1 MAELPA
7 SPASGA
13 AAEGTPTATASN
25 RAADLMPLP
34 GFIQRFADG
43 LYVALPVLETPA
55 RFHEFIERVF
65 SSDLRF
71 AGLDY
76 TCMQRLL
83 YDCDS
88 EQLARQVQNFQ
99 KAGRQPVLRLAAD
112 IVEFPQERQQHY
124 HDVNVSGNGD
134 AAEYRFEPVYVEVE
148 TPPAE
153 GQPVADA
160 QDKMVA
166 ERVSLSLDEF
176 IAAMWRKGVR
186 FGIDTAAVAEALAS
200 SRSDTLTFA
209 SKREPKAGS
218 DASVQEVGDTLHR
231 DNTPKL
237 LPDGRVDLFQFQ
249 NRFPQVEKHTRLFR
263 KIPLQLGQ
271 SGWNIRGNEMP
282 AELPRDLDLSKLAG
296 IGARIERNAEGEFVV
311 ADMNGFLQI
320 DKATQSV
327 SISEKIVNHDGVSL
341 RTTGNLTLSGD
352 EYEEHGEV
360 EEHTQ
365 VEGKNMTFMAN
376 VFGNIVSRGGKIL
389 FRKKIAT
396 GTVKNTD
403 GAIIVEGGASNATL
417 IAPDGAVTVNQ
428 AEGCLIVGKKVTIGV
443 AINCDIY
450 ADDLD
455 IESAEACA
463 IGGKRLQIGS
473 TAARND
479 IETMISLPVPDL
491 SEFERQREDYA
502 KKLADCE
509 QKVQGK
515 TDDIAAITAQP
526 DVKNFSMVSAKL
538 RAGQFTM
545 SREQDA
551 SWQKLQDRVAP
562 LLRQLK
568 TLNTELQ
575 EARYALETWKLKA
588 EDIARKCDSMAEELR
603 CTVQTVTGETIIRS
617 LKIRPDAPLLQTLPP
632 RELRTRLRDPA
643 SDGVVLFDDGEGE
656 FVWEMAGGK
665 GGE

>member
-1 MAELPA
+1 ML
-7 SPASGA
+7 
-13 AAEGTPTATASN
+13 
-25 RAADLMPLP
+25 LP

-43 LYVALPVLETPA
+43 LYVALPALESPA
-55 RFHEFIERVF
+55 RFLEFIERVF

-71 AGLDY
+71 AELDY

-88 EQLARQVQNFQ
+88 DQLARQVQNFQ
-99 KAGRQPVLRLAAD
+99 KAGRQPLLRLAAD

-124 HDVNVSGNGD
+124 HDVNVSGNGE
-134 AAEYRFEPVYVEVE
+134 AAEYFFEPVYIEVA
-148 TPPAE
+148 PPAPAD
-153 GQPVADA
+153 GQPVAPDGS
-160 QDKMVA
+160 QEKMVA
-166 ERVSLSLDEF
+166 ERVALSLDEF
-176 IAAMWRKGVR
+176 IAVVWRKGVR
-186 FGIDTAAVAEALAS
+186 FGIDVAAVGKGLAG
-200 SRSDTLTFA
+200 SRSETLEFA
-209 SKREPKAGS
+209 RKREPKEGR
-218 DASVQEVGDTLHR
+218 DASVEEMGNTMHR

-271 SGWNIRGNEMP
+271 SGWNIRGNELP
-282 AELPRDLDLSKLAG
+282 AELPRDLNIADLSG
-296 IGARIERNAEGEFVV
+296 IGTRVERNLEGEFVV
-311 ADMNGFLQI
+311 ADINGFLQI

-365 VEGKNMTFMAN
+365 VEGKNMTFLAN
-376 VFGNIVSRGGKIL
+376 VFGNIISHGGKVL

-396 GTVKNTD
+396 GTVKNPGGTI
-403 GAIIVEGGASNATL
+403 AVEGSASNATL
-417 IAPDGAVTVNQ
+417 LAPEGEVTVSQ
-428 AEGCLIVGKKVTIGV
+428 AEGCLIVGKKVTIGI

-450 ADDLD
+450 ADDL
-455 IESAEACA
+455 EVETAEACA

-473 TAARND
+473 SGARND
-479 IETMISLPVPDL
+479 VETMISLPIADL
-491 SEFERQREDYA
+491 TEFARQRDEYA
-502 KKLADCE
+502 KKTAECE
-509 QKVQGK
+509 QKVQAK
-515 TDDIAAITAQP
+515 TDEIAAITAQP
-526 DVKNFSMVSAKL
+526 DVKNYSMVSAKL

-545 SREQDA
+545 TIEQDA

-568 TLNTELQ
+568 VLNTELH
-575 EARYALETWKLKA
+575 EARYALETWKAKA
-588 EDIARKCDSMAEELR
+588 EEIARKCDSMSEDIR
-603 CTVQTVTGETIIRS
+603 CAVKTVVGDTIIRS

-643 SDGVVLFDDGEGE
+643 SDSAMLFNGSEGE
-656 FVWEMAGGK
+656 FEWVFAGS
-665 GGE
+665 GGAGSAEGSA